1 MRIYTRQGDQ
11 GMTQLADGS
20 KVPKDHPAIVLNGHI
35 DKAVSLLGAA
45 RSTAPMV
52 LKEEIKDLQAFLMS
66 LMAFIARG
74 SKEYHLPSTESLELK
89 IDSIQERYPFDCYT
103 KVVDVFN
110 KGKFIVPGESLCEAM
125 LHVARAVIRE
135 AERYAIQAARGNVLD
150 ARLVPLLNRLS
161 DYVCVLAIAA
171 AFEEFVSYVTQIV
184 MKELKVFEEFKF
196 GEGDGGV
203 GAMYSKEMNLNLA
216 HKLVEAAMKRATQIR
231 VPMVIAVVDES
242 GILTAFSRMDGALLV
257 SCDLAIKKARTAVSI
272 RMSTDKVA
280 ELVQPGKPLYGLQAD
295 SALCCFGGGFPI
307 KKDGKVIGAIGV
319 SGGSV
324 EEDMDVAQYALSV
337 VSAL

>member
-1 MRIYTRQGDQ
+1 VRIYTRQGDQ
-11 GMTQLADGS
+11 GKTHLADGS
-20 KVPKDHPAIVLNGHI
+20 EVSKDHPAIVLNGHI
-35 DKAVSLLGAA
+35 DKGVSLLGAA
-45 RSTAPMV
+45 RSTAPEV
-52 LKEEIKDLQAFLMS
+52 LKEEIKDLQEFLMS

-74 SKEYHLPSTESLELK
+74 SKEYHLPSVESLELK

-103 KVVDVFN
+103 KVLDVFN
-110 KGKFIVPGESLCEAM
+110 KGKFIIPGENLCEAM

-135 AERYAIQAARGNVLD
+135 AERYAIQAAKENALD

-171 AFEEFVSYVTQIV
+171 AFEDFVSYVTQIV
-184 MKELKVFEEFKF
+184 LKELKAYEEFKF
-196 GEGDGGV
+196 GKDDGGV
-203 GAMYSKEMNLNLA
+203 GAMYSKDMNLNLA
-216 HKLVEAAMKRATQIR
+216 HKFVDAAMKRATEIG

-242 GILTAFSRMDGALLV
+242 GVLTAFSRMDGALLV
-257 SCDLAIKKARTAVSI
+257 SCDLAIKKARTAVSL

-280 ELVQPGKPLYGLQAD
+280 ELVQPGKPLYGLQGD
-295 SALCCFGGGFPI
+295 SGLCCFGGGFPI

-337 VSAL
+337 ASAF

>member
-1 MRIYTRQGDQ
+1 VRIYTRQGDQ

-74 SKEYHLPSTESLELK
+74 SKEYNLPSTESLELK

-196 GEGDGGV
+196 FEGDGGV

-337 VSAL
+337 VAAL

>member
-20 KVPKDHPAIVLNGHI
+20 KVPKDHPAIVMNGHI

-74 SKEYHLPSTESLELK
+74 SKEYNLPSTESLELK

-337 VSAL
+337 VAAL